1 MKNTT
6 AAFLISALAV
16 SSQVSA
22 QQEVIKEPEVR
33 GAFLMNEARSNNAR
47 SANDE
52 TSVDQLD
59 FSNSQ
64 GPNES
69 EYSSVGKSKI
79 SPNHLHL
86 AYEHILNPEPECLSS
101 EPGVSC
107 TQSASPN
114 KENANAAIDA
124 AVVKIETGTESYLA
138 HIDANNLREAFEKAD
153 TLLVAMDG
161 AKTMDIHFVE
171 AGHEVYSASC
181 NIGTAATEDNSALA
195 CKWEPKF

>member
-33 GAFLMNEARSNNAR
+33 GAFLMNEARSNNVR

-59 FSNSQ
+59 LGNSR

-69 EYSSVGKSKI
+69 DVNNVGTSTVGRD
-79 SPNHLHL
+79 HLHL
-86 AYEHILNPEPECLSS
+86 AYEHILNPEPVCLSS
-101 EPGVSC
+101 DLGVSC
-107 TQSASPN
+107 TQSEAPN

-181 NIGTAATEDNSALA
+181 NLGTAATEDNSALA